1 MTQLRRPRIKR
12 AIPASLQVSED
23 NTWFFESDIY
33 RFNNS
38 HKRKRDKEKNQ
49 EHAALIKIKR
59 QKKKAKKLSCV

>member
-1 MTQLRRPRIKR
+1 MTQLRRPRIKV
-12 AIPASLQVSED
+12 ATPASLQVSED

-38 HKRKRDKEKNQ
+38 HKRKRDKERNQ

-59 QKKKAKKLSCV
+59 KKKKEKQLAQ